1 MVQKMSATIPY
12 LPDILIRGEDGE
24 MIAFVQVKNAR
35 VLSRDV
41 ALALYRDVIVE
52 SAAASAPYF
61 LLLSQRLGFLWEQHE
76 DSPYARSRR
85 GAHVRR
91 PTSLKRQEEADADVA
106 PAVEFAMDGVIHR
119 YLPDLSEGVWLH
131 GRELDFIVSQW
142 LFSLATEQ
150 QSTVGE
156 PEKALADAGF
166 LAAIEGAAVT
176 IEPSG
181 DVPAASH
188 AALAV

>member
-1 MVQKMSATIPY
+1 MAQKISAAIPY
-12 LPDILIRGEDGE
+12 LPDILICGEDGQT
-24 MIAFVQVKNAR
+24 IAFVQVKNAR

-52 SAAASAPYF
+52 SDAASAPYF
-61 LLLSQRLGFLWEQHE
+61 LLLSQRLGFLWRQHE
-76 DSPYARSRR
+76 ASPDTRSRHS
-85 GAHVRR
+85 GHVRR
-91 PTSLKRQEEADADVA
+91 PKSFKRLEADADVA

-119 YLPDLSEGVWLH
+119 YLPDLSGGEWLH

-150 QSTVGE
+150 QSAVGE

-181 DVPAASH
+181 DVPAA
-188 AALAV
+188 LAV